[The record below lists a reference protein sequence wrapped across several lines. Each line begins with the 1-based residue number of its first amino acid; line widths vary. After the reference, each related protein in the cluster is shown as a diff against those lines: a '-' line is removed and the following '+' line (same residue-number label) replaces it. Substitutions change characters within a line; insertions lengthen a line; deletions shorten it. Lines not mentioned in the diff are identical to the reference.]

1 MIAQLPHLAWGRG
14 SMVTMVHQQ
23 KKSENQLDRD
33 WVTLIKKAKELGMS
47 KRDIRTFLEHQRTI

>member
-1 MIAQLPHLAWGRG
+1 
-14 SMVTMVHQQ
+14 MVTMVHQQ